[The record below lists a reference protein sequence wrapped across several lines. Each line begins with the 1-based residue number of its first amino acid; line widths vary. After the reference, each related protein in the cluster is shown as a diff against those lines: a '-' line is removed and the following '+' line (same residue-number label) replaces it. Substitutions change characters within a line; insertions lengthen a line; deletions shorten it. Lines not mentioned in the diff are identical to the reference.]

1 MYPVLSMFSTMNLM
15 PKEVACKRGDMVQ
28 SCLVADVKDEDMV
41 DEGGVAVGT
50 CVKVVWRRS
59 N

>member
-1 MYPVLSMFSTMNLM
+1 MFLTMNLM